1 MVVPA
6 NRVMIELSRRAS
18 ADSPSTANT
27 IATNRIALSCETVSI
42 NTSKNAYPIDIPF
55 SGVIAGESS
64 SDKLKEILKQWV
76 RKQIGAIVTP
86 DFIHFASLN

>member
-1 MVVPA
+1 MVVPT

-18 ADSPSTANT
+18 ADSTSTANT

-64 SDKLKEILKQWV
+64 SMVMDLGSARKEITLSGVIYEQEITK
-76 RKQIGAIVTP
+76 
-86 DFIHFASLN
+86 L